1 MLQRILQWSIAQRFL
16 VIVAALLLIGIGA
29 VSWNTLTLDAVPD
42 ITPNQVQINTKTPG
56 MAPAEVEKLVTFPIE
71 TTLGGVPGVSQ
82 VRSLSQYGLSQVTVT
97 FRDDVDIYFAR
108 QLVNERLQ
116 TVREQLPPAVDAPDM
131 GPVST
136 GLGEVFQFVVESDK
150 QSPMELRTL
159 MDWTIRPQL
168 RTVPGVAEVNS
179 QGGYEKQYE
188 IRVDPERMRSRGV
201 SLAQVIEAAEKNNQ
215 NAGGGFIERKGEQT
229 IVRSVGVAT
238 GADDIGSIVVD
249 ADRGTPILLR
259 DVADIVT
266 GTPLRTGV
274 ATKDGKEVVLGVV
287 MMLKGA
293 NGRTVATAAEE
304 RLKAIQEQL
313 PDDVKLTPVYN
324 RSELVGHAV
333 ETVERSLLEGGVLVV
348 VILLLLLGNVRGAL
362 IVALA
367 IPLSMLFAVTLMNR
381 FGVSGNLMSLG
392 AIDFGLIVDGAVV
405 MVEHAV
411 AELAH
416 RREKVGRTLSRA
428 EVREQVYRSSAQVAA
443 PVAFAVTIITVVYL
457 PILTLEG
464 TEGKMFRPMAL
475 TVVFALVGALILT
488 MTLVPTLCAMFLSG
502 DTREGKNP
510 VMAFF
515 SRIYR
520 PVLLWSLRS
529 RALVAGG
536 AIVILALAGI
546 LASRLGSE
554 FIPQL
559 DEGDAIVQPIR
570 LRTVGEKET
579 VRLVTAMEKTLL
591 TVPEVRTIF
600 TRSGTAEVATDPMPL
615 SASDGYVML
624 KPRKD
629 WRKGMTKAK
638 LIEEMEEKLKDVP
651 GQGYGFSQP
660 IQLRFDELTSGVKA
674 NIGIKVFGEDL
685 DELKTKA
692 DQIAATI
699 QTVPGAADVTPPALD
714 SIPILQITLNRDTL
728 ARVGVNISD
737 AQEWVGTAL
746 AGRAVGQIIEG
757 DKRFDLTVRLPE
769 ADRTDVEAL
778 RALPITTPNGGT
790 VRLDSVASIRMT
802 GAPPQVT
809 REQGKRFAVVLAN
822 VRGRDLGSFVTEAQA
837 KIKRDVKLPTGYYL
851 EWSGQF
857 ENLERATARLALVVP
872 LALGLIFALLF
883 LSFGNLKQSL
893 LIFTGVPLAV
903 TGGVFGLVLRGL
915 PLSISAGIGFI
926 ALSGVAV
933 LNGVVMVSAINA
945 LRAEG
950 RTVREAVWEGA
961 NSRLRPVLMTA
972 LVAAIGF
979 IPMALNT
986 GIGAE
991 VQRPLATVVIGGI
1004 VSSTILTLVVLPML
1018 YAWFIKEETHEV
1030 DVAASAPAH

>member
-1 MLQRILQWSIAQRFL
+1 
-16 VIVAALLLIGIGA
+16 
-29 VSWNTLTLDAVPD
+29 
-42 ITPNQVQINTKTPG
+42 
-56 MAPAEVEKLVTFPIE
+56 
-71 TTLGGVPGVSQ
+71 
-82 VRSLSQYGLSQVTVT
+82 
-97 FRDDVDIYFAR
+97 
-108 QLVNERLQ
+108 
-116 TVREQLPPAVDAPDM
+116 
-131 GPVST
+131 
-136 GLGEVFQFVVESDK
+136 
-150 QSPMELRTL
+150 
-159 MDWTIRPQL
+159 
-168 RTVPGVAEVNS
+168 
-179 QGGYEKQYE
+179 
-188 IRVDPERMRSRGV
+188 
-201 SLAQVIEAAEKNNQ
+201 
-215 NAGGGFIERKGEQT
+215 
-229 IVRSVGVAT
+229 
-238 GADDIGSIVVD
+238 
-249 ADRGTPILLR
+249 
-259 DVADIVT
+259 
-266 GTPLRTGV
+266 
-274 ATKDGKEVVLGVV
+274 
-287 MMLKGA
+287 
-293 NGRTVATAAEE
+293 
-304 RLKAIQEQL
+304 
-313 PDDVKLTPVYN
+313 
-324 RSELVGHAV
+324 
-333 ETVERSLLEGGVLVV
+333 
-348 VILLLLLGNVRGAL
+348 
-362 IVALA
+362 
-367 IPLSMLFAVTLMNR
+367 
-381 FGVSGNLMSLG
+381 
-392 AIDFGLIVDGAVV
+392 
-405 MVEHAV
+405 
-411 AELAH
+411 
-416 RREKVGRTLSRA
+416 
-428 EVREQVYRSSAQVAA
+428 
-443 PVAFAVTIITVVYL
+443 
-457 PILTLEG
+457 
-464 TEGKMFRPMAL
+464 
-475 TVVFALVGALILT
+475 
-488 MTLVPTLCAMFLSG
+488 
-502 DTREGKNP
+502 
-510 VMAFF
+510 MAFF

>member
-16 VIVAALLLIGIGA
+16 VVVATLLLVGIGV
-29 VSWNTLTLDAVPD
+29 VSWNSLTLDAVPD
-42 ITPNQVQINTKTPG
+42 ITPNQVQINTRTPG

-71 TTLGGVPGVSQ
+71 TTLGGVPGVTQ

-97 FRDDVDIYFAR
+97 FKEDVDIYFAR

-116 TVREQLPPAVDAPDM
+116 TVREQLPPAVNAPAM

-136 GLGEVFQFVVESDK
+136 GLGEVFQFVVESDT
-150 QSPMELRTL
+150 QTPMELRTL
-159 MDWTIRPQL
+159 MDWTIRPRL

-188 IRVDPERMRSRGV
+188 IRIDPQRMRSRGV
-201 SLAQVIEAAEKNNQ
+201 SLAQVIEAAQKNNQ

-229 IVRSVGVAT
+229 IVRSIGMAT
-238 GADDIGSIVVD
+238 GADDIGNIVVE
-249 ADRGTPILLR
+249 AEHGTPILLR
-259 DVADIVT
+259 DVADIVI

-274 ATKDGKEVVLGVV
+274 ATKDGREVVLGVV

-293 NGRTVATAAEE
+293 NGRTVALAAEE

-313 PDDVKLTPVYN
+313 PPNVLLSPVYN

-333 ETVERSLLEGGVLVV
+333 ETVEWSLLEGGILVV
-348 VILLLLLGNVRGAL
+348 VILLALLGNWRGAV

-411 AELAH
+411 AELSH
-416 RREKVGRTLSRA
+416 RREKVGRTLTRA
-428 EVREQVYRSSAQVAA
+428 EVREQVYRSSAQVAT

-475 TVVFALVGALILT
+475 TVVFALVGALMLT
-488 MTLVPTLCAMFLSG
+488 MTLIPTLCAMFLSG

-515 SRIYR
+515 SAVYR
-520 PVLLWSLRS
+520 PVLSWSLRS
-529 RALVAGG
+529 RFAVAAGAVGILV
-536 AIVILALAGI
+536 LAGV
-546 LASRLGSE
+546 LASRLGTE

-559 DEGDAIVQPIR
+559 DEGDVLVQPVR

-579 VRLVTAMEKTLL
+579 LKLVEEAERVLKAI
-591 TVPEVRTIF
+591 PEVTTVF
-600 TRSGTAEVATDPMPL
+600 SRSGTGEVATDPMPMSL
-615 SASDGYVML
+615 TDTYVML
-624 KPRKD
+624 KPRNQ
-629 WRKGMTKAK
+629 WRKGVTKVK
-638 LIEEMEEKLKDVP
+638 LIEEIEEKLKVVP
-651 GQGYGFSQP
+651 GQGYGFTQP
-660 IQLRFDELTSGVKA
+660 IQMRFDELTSGVKA

-685 DELKTKA
+685 DELNKQA
-692 DQIAATI
+692 ARIAAVLKM
-699 QTVPGAADVTPPALD
+699 VPGAADVTSPALD
-714 SIPILQITLNRDTL
+714 SIPVLQITMDRNTL

-737 AQEWVGTAL
+737 AQEWVATAL
-746 AGRAVGQIIEG
+746 AGRSVGQIIEG
-757 DKRFDLTVRLPE
+757 DKRFDMTVRLPE
-769 ADRTDVEAL
+769 SDRTDVNAL
-778 RALPITTPNGGT
+778 RALPITTPGGGA
-790 VRLDSVASIRMT
+790 VRLDSVATIQMT

-822 VRGRDLGSFVTEAQA
+822 VRGRDLGGFVNEARA
-837 KIKRDVKLPTGYYL
+837 RIKRDVKLPTGYYV

-857 ENLERATARLALVVP
+857 ENLQRAAARLALVVP

-883 LSFGNLKQSL
+883 LSFGDLKQSL

-903 TGGVFGLVLRGL
+903 TGGVFGLVSRGL

-950 RTVREAVWEGA
+950 RTVKDAVWEGA
-961 NSRLRPVLMTA
+961 NARLRPVLMTA

-979 IPMALNT
+979 MPMALNT

-1018 YAWFIKEETHEV
+1018 YASFMKDESQEV
-1030 DVAASAPAH
+1030 DGRQPHSV